1 MSKEIEQ
8 RVVEMRFDNKQ
19 FESATAQTMSTLDK
33 LKQKLNFKGA
43 SKGLEN
49 VGQAAKK
56 VDMSGLSAAVDTV
69 RTRFSALEVM
79 GVTALANITNSA
91 VNAGKRMVSAL
102 TMDPILTGFQEYETQ
117 MGAIQTIL
125 ANTQSKGS
133 TLDDVNSA
141 LSELN
146 KYADQTIYNFT
157 EMTKNIGTFTAAG
170 VGLDASVNAIK
181 GIANLAAV
189 SGSTSQQASTAMYQL
204 SQALAA
210 GRVSLMDWNSVVN
223 AGMGGEVFQTALI
236 RTARQMGTGVDEA
249 IKKYGTFRESLTQG
263 QWLTAE
269 VLTETLAQISG
280 AYTEADL
287 IAQGYSKDSA
297 KAIVELAE
305 TAVSAATDVKT
316 FTQLWDTMKESAQSG
331 WAQTWQLIVGD
342 FEESKALFSEFGDL
356 FGGIIQRASDAR
368 NSLLESALSSNW
380 DKLTKQIEE
389 AGVTTEA
396 FNSELEKTIKAQGLD
411 LDTIIKSYG
420 SLENAF
426 RKGALESNLITKTLR
441 NMAGATTD
449 ASGATVDLTDKL
461 TYFQTVVNKVWKG
474 DYANGEERIKALTE
488 AGYDYATVQDLVN
501 KTVDGHRLTLED
513 LTDVQLEAVGYTSEE
528 ITKLRELADQ
538 AEKTGTPLNE
548 LIANIAKPSGRELI
562 WDSVF
567 NILNSI
573 ISISG
578 AVKKAWENAFP
589 PMTSSALY
597 KIIEGVNSLTE
608 ALVPSTE
615 TLEKLT
621 RTFAGLFAVLDIIT
635 TITGGALK
643 TAFKVFTSVLG
654 MADID
659 ILGFTAHIGDLV
671 VGFRD
676 WLLENNRVVKGF
688 DGFIEGCRSV
698 VEIVRDWINAFLE
711 LPYIQSSIADF
722 TSFTGSA
729 FNSISGYFSGG
740 LEALSKFI
748 NRVKTLYAVN
758 PIENLDLIF
767 RDFSTNVIGYFTNV
781 DDLFDSIVTVFSN
794 FRTAIET
801 NFAAAGEKVRD
812 LATTLLNF
820 ASMVRSKFSEHIGLG
835 EILAVGIGAAII
847 FFATRVGRLLDTI
860 TSPLLNFSEILDSL
874 SNALNAYT
882 TKIKSEALKNIA
894 ISIGIMAASLFVLA
908 QLDWQKLLVATGAIV
923 VLTGALV
930 GMTALMGNL
939 NKFGS
944 TIKSGGSFAAIGA
957 AILILVV
964 ALKQLEGL
972 NSSTLLQNMLALTG
986 LGTALV
992 LFVGILSRISPNMST
1007 GALTLTSFAVS
1018 IKILVGALDDLNNV
1032 NTDGLGEKII
1042 ALSVIILALSR
1053 LMKSLSVTK
1062 VKGVGRAG
1070 ASALSMIG
1078 AVIALKLLIGT
1089 LEDIADID
1097 SNKIIGNLDKFV
1109 VIFGMFSA
1117 VMIASHFAGVN
1128 AAKAGVA
1135 ILAMSVAMNLIV
1147 PAIKGISKIAPVELD
1162 RASEVVS
1169 KLLLVFGAVTA
1180 MSALSGKNAIRAG
1193 TMALAMS
1200 GAIVILSGAIAI
1212 LSHIDPAGLDRA
1224 VEAIIKLELIF
1235 GVLIAVTKLAD
1246 KVEAP
1251 IVKLSVV
1258 VGLLSV
1264 AIGALAMID
1273 QENLN
1278 GATNALSQIMLVFSV
1293 MVASTKLA
1301 TKATSSILL
1310 MTGVVAALAG
1320 ILLMLSGMNPESAIA
1335 NAAALST
1342 LMITLSAS
1350 FAIVNVAGPAAKG
1363 ATKSLLAMTGVMTLL
1378 GALLFAIQALDIE
1391 ASIETVGSIA
1401 ILMAA
1406 LSAAVVAV
1414 GMAGTAG
1421 VAGGA
1426 AAGAGL
1432 GAGLLTLLGVIG
1444 IVAAVVAAAAAI
1456 NSQEGFRELMNG
1468 GLDLLADFGYG
1479 LGKAI
1484 GSIVGGLGEGITS
1497 GLPGIGEN
1505 LSGFMESIQGFISGA
1520 SNIDASAMDGV
1531 KSLAS
1536 ALLVL
1541 TGADLL
1547 SNITSF
1553 MGGGES
1559 TTLSAFGAQL
1569 LPFGQ
1574 TLVAFSAIIS
1584 DKIDEPA
1591 VTAAANAGL
1600 MLAELNSNLPRTG
1613 GKLQEWIGEKDLAG
1627 FSENIQAFGG
1637 AIVAF
1642 SNVVTDKIDEDSV
1655 NAAANAG
1662 MALANLNN
1670 NLPSTGGKLQEWLGT
1685 KDLSAFG
1692 SQLWSFGIALVNF
1705 SKTVAGNVQ
1714 EDAVISAANAGMA
1727 LAELN
1732 NNIPSAGG
1740 TLQSWLGEKDLS
1752 AWGARLWSFGTAL
1765 RNFSSVIT
1773 RDGGIDYTAVESAT
1787 NAAKALAALNQDIP
1801 TTGGIIGAMFGEK
1814 DMSTF
1819 GAQLQSFGQSFMW
1832 YSTYMRLVNP
1842 DILATTTS
1850 AADSLVQLAEKL
1862 PDNKLFTNETT
1873 LDEFGSQLKEFG
1885 WYFSQYYS
1893 SVSTID
1899 TGVLSSVISQMWSL
1913 YYLGNT
1919 LSGFDT
1925 KAISNFGSA
1934 LTDLGKA
1941 GVDGLIEAF
1950 DGSYDRVRICIDGF
1964 IGEFI
1969 TAANNKSGDLDLT
1982 FSTIM
1987 DGVITSIQVKQML
2000 FNTAGAGVVASFVGG
2015 VMINTYRVT
2024 SAFGTII
2031 TSSLGVLNSEYESF
2045 KEAGKNVVE
2054 GFAEGIRNNVS
2065 IANAAARYLANQ
2077 TEKTAKNEL
2086 DIHSP
2091 SGVFENIGNFVT
2103 QGLNKG
2109 INDGIPS
2116 LIDSASNMGQSLIFG
2131 IQTIFGGDQASEMG
2145 REIVSDISEGITED
2159 MSAEEAAEQKAQNI
2173 VNAFKEKLDD
2183 FDLDLNTADLEY
2195 QLWEGM
2201 YGTTASESEKTA
2213 AQLENLN
2220 KKIQLQTEKVKL
2232 AQAEYNVTMAEFGA
2246 SATQTQEAYNKL
2258 LQEQIDLTD
2267 IASQITSIQDT
2278 MVQSNNEA
2286 YQRYLEYLND
2296 SQEELLALGFTMEQL
2311 EANARNKSG
2320 YNPDLMANTMSGSVQ
2335 QAVDTAMANV
2345 TTAYQ
2350 QSAQGTFN
2358 QLITDS
2364 TQVGTSIATGLGTGI
2379 QNGAPTAAQNTAN
2392 VSSQCVNAIHS
2403 KRSEF
2408 VEAGGYLVEGFAEGI
2423 DVYTFEAEA
2432 KAAAMANAA
2441 YTAAMAALNAHSP
2454 SRKFMKVGGYVVAGF
2469 AQGIENNLR
2478 DSNKASEHMAQSAI
2492 KTTSDTI
2499 SRLVD
2504 SINSNIDTQ
2513 PTIRP
2518 VLDLSDL
2525 ETGTRRIGA
2534 IFSRNQ
2540 ALRISSSMQ
2549 QTAVD
2554 TKKPETSTTGTGMVN
2569 QFIQN
2574 NYSPKALSRVEIYR
2588 QTKNQFSAFERTVK
2602 V

>member
-56 VDMSGLSAAVDTV
+56 VNMSGLSAAVDTV

-449 ASGATVDLTDKL
+449 VSGATVDLTDKL

-589 PMTSSALY
+589 QMTSSALY

-767 RDFSTNVIGYFTNV
+767 RDFATNVIGYFTNV
-781 DDLFDSIVTVFSN
+781 DGLFDSIVTAFSN

-882 TKIKSEALKNIA
+882 TKIKSEALKNVA

-908 QLDWQKLLVATGAIV
+908 QLDWQKLLAATGAIV

-972 NSSTLLQNMLALTG
+972 NSSTLLQNMLVLTG

-1018 IKILVGALDDLNNV
+1018 IKILVGALDDLNDV

-1062 VKGVGRAG
+1062 VKGVGSAG

-1310 MTGVVAALAG
+1310 MTGVVAALVG
-1320 ILLMLSGMNPESAIA
+1320 ILFMLSGMNPESAIA

-1342 LMITLSAS
+1342 LMLTLSAS
-1350 FAIVNVAGPAAKG
+1350 FAIVNVVGPAAKG
-1363 ATKSLLAMTGVMTLL
+1363 ATKSLLAMTVVMALL

-1391 ASIETVGSIA
+1391 ASIETVGSIS
-1401 ILMAA
+1401 ILMLTLAGATAA
-1406 LSAAVVAV
+1406 IS
-1414 GMAGTAG
+1414 
-1421 VAGGA
+1421 VAGGVGL
-1426 AAGAGL
+1426 AGI
-1432 GAGLLTLLGVIG
+1432 GAGLLGLLGAIG
-1444 IVAAVVAAAAAI
+1444 IVAAIVAAAAGL
-1456 NSQEGFRELMNG
+1456 NQLEGFRELMNG

-1547 SNITSF
+1547 SNIVSF

-1584 DKIDEPA
+1584 DKIDEPS

-1705 SKTVAGNVQ
+1705 SKTVAGNVK

-1787 NAAKALAALNQDIP
+1787 NAAKALAAFNQDIP

-1893 SVSTID
+1893 AVSTID

-1913 YYLGNT
+1913 YYLGDT

-1934 LTDLGKA
+1934 LMDLGKA

-1950 DGSYDRVRICIDGF
+1950 DGSYERVRTCIDGF

-1969 TAANNKSGDLDLT
+1969 IAANNKSGDLDIT

-2000 FNTAGAGVVASFVGG
+2000 FNTAGAGVVTSFVGG
-2015 VMINTYRVT
+2015 VTINTYKVT

-2045 KEAGKNVVE
+2045 KDAGKNVVE

-2103 QGLNKG
+2103 QGL
-2109 INDGIPS
+2109 D
-2116 LIDSASNMGQSLIFG
+2116 
-2131 IQTIFGGDQASEMG
+2131 
-2145 REIVSDISEGITED
+2145 
-2159 MSAEEAAEQKAQNI
+2159 KA
-2173 VNAFKEKLDD
+2173 
-2183 FDLDLNTADLEY
+2183 
-2195 QLWEGM
+2195 
-2201 YGTTASESEKTA
+2201 
-2213 AQLENLN
+2213 
-2220 KKIQLQTEKVKL
+2220 
-2232 AQAEYNVTMAEFGA
+2232 
-2246 SATQTQEAYNKL
+2246 
-2258 LQEQIDLTD
+2258 
-2267 IASQITSIQDT
+2267 
-2278 MVQSNNEA
+2278 
-2286 YQRYLEYLND
+2286 
-2296 SQEELLALGFTMEQL
+2296 
-2311 EANARNKSG
+2311 
-2320 YNPDLMANTMSGSVQ
+2320 
-2335 QAVDTAMANV
+2335 
-2345 TTAYQ
+2345 
-2350 QSAQGTFN
+2350 
-2358 QLITDS
+2358 
-2364 TQVGTSIATGLGTGI
+2364 
-2379 QNGAPTAAQNTAN
+2379 
-2392 VSSQCVNAIHS
+2392 
-2403 KRSEF
+2403 
-2408 VEAGGYLVEGFAEGI
+2408 
-2423 DVYTFEAEA
+2423 
-2432 KAAAMANAA
+2432 
-2441 YTAAMAALNAHSP
+2441 

-2540 ALRISSSMQ
+2540 ALRISSSMPQ
-2549 QTAVD
+2549 AAVD